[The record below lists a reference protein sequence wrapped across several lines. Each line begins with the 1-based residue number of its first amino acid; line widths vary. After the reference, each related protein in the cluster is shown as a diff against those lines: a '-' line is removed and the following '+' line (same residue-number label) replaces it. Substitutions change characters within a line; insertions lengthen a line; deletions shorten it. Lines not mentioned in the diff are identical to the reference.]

1 VEHLKS
7 LQSLFDIEGIMR
19 FLILFFY
26 ATLFSSYSTAQSSS
40 GVTVSFAEQEVRY
53 ISDDLFIFIHA
64 GPGRDFRI
72 VGSISAGATVSL
84 LQVDRDAGY
93 AEIQDD
99 RERVGWVE
107 AKFVS
112 RTPSIRVNLE
122 EASDKLELQQD
133 DINTMQH
140 RMNIA
145 LNNFTES
152 EQQKIALNRKLT
164 KTLEQNAELERRII
178 KKQRS
183 DQMQWFTRGTVLALI
198 SVTIGFLLGLFRRKR
213 G

>member
-1 VEHLKS
+1 
-7 LQSLFDIEGIMR
+7 MR